1 MRRRTFL
8 AALGVTA
15 AGGAVGTGAFTS
27 VEAERTVNVAIA
39 DEDEALLAL
48 EPNDDTFASA
58 NSNRREAIQLSFDA
72 LANGGGGPGSQSEYV
87 FDRVFTVRN
96 QGTQTV
102 YVQASFSER
111 NGLDEEISPSFYV
124 ADADEYLLEQGDSAV
139 AIPSGESADIGTEID
154 TDEINAGLDEPGK
167 NFTFEATISAVS
179 EKPGDATIVDLTG
192 TPVDSSSSVSQ

>member
-39 DEDEALLAL
+39 DEDQALLAL

-58 NSNRREAIQLSFDA
+58 NSNRREAIRLRFDA
-72 LANGGGGPGSQSEYV
+72 LANGGGGPGSQSEYA

-111 NGLDEEISPSFYV
+111 NGLGEEISPGFYV

-139 AIPSGESADIGTEID
+139 AIPPGQSADIGTEID
-154 TDEINAGLDEPGK
+154 ADEINAGLDEPGK
-167 NFTFEATISAVS
+167 NFTFEATISAVDK
-179 EKPGDATIVDLTG
+179 KPADATIVDLAG
-192 TPVDSSSSVSQ
+192 APVNGS